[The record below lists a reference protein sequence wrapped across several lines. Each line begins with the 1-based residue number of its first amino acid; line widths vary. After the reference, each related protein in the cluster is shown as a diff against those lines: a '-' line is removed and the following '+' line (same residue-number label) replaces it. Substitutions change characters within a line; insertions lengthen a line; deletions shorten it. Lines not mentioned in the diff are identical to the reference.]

1 MKLNMKNWLI
11 LALMLVSAATANVM
25 KPTIVLAEAHSKVDL
40 EKNIPEQ
47 FGPWRALQ
55 QSSGQIVNPQQT
67 ELLNKLYSQI
77 LTRTYLR
84 PNGEMVMLS
93 IAYGANQ
100 SDGLALHYPDVCYP
114 AQGFKVKANQKANLT
129 TAFGQIRV
137 KQLDT
142 QLGNRKEP
150 LTYWSTVGDRVV
162 QGGTEAKL
170 AQLSYGFKGQIP
182 DGLIFRVSTISG
194 EPENAYR
201 LQQEFVG
208 ELLASVSPEM
218 RRFLIGQ
225 VDASAITATPQ
236 SHQ

>member
-1 MKLNMKNWLI
+1 MKLSIKNWLI
-11 LALMLVSAATANVM
+11 LALMLVCVAAASVM
-25 KPTIVLAEAHSKVDL
+25 KPTTVLAEARSKVDL
-40 EKNIPEQ
+40 EKSIPQQ
-47 FGPWRALQ
+47 FGQWRALQ
-55 QSSGQIVNPQQT
+55 QSAGQIVNPQQT

-84 PNGEMVMLS
+84 PNGGMVMLS

-114 AQGFKVKANQKANLT
+114 AQGFKVKLNQKADLT
-129 TAFGQIRV
+129 TTFGQIRV

-150 LTYWSTVGDRVV
+150 VTYWSTVGDRVV
-162 QGGTEAKL
+162 QSGTEAKL

-182 DGLIFRVSTISG
+182 DGLIFRVSTLSG

-208 ELLASVSPEM
+208 ELLAAVSPEM
-218 RRFLIGQ
+218 RKFLIGQ
-225 VDASAITATPQ
+225 VDAAPAIAER
-236 SHQ
+236 

>member
-1 MKLNMKNWLI
+1 MTLHIKNWVI
-11 LALMLVSAATANVM
+11 LALILVSAATASVM
-25 KPTIVLAEAHSKVDL
+25 KPTTVLAEARSKVAL
-40 EKNIPEQ
+40 EENIPKQ
-47 FGPWRALQ
+47 FGDWRALQ
-55 QSSGQIVNPQQT
+55 QSAGQIVNPQQT

-84 PNGEMVMLS
+84 PNGGMVMLS

-114 AQGFKVKANQKANLT
+114 AQGFKVKLNQKADLT

-137 KQLDT
+137 KRLDT

-150 LTYWSTVGDRVV
+150 VTYWSTVGDRVV
-162 QGGTEAKL
+162 QSGTEAKL

-182 DGLIFRVSTISG
+182 DGLIFRVSTLSG

-208 ELLASVSPEM
+208 ELLAAVSPEM
-218 RRFLIGQ
+218 RKFLIGQ
-225 VDASAITATPQ
+225 VDAAPAIAER
-236 SHQ
+236 